1 MIRPVVM
8 EVTGELR
15 ASSYE
20 LRASKN
26 NPSGALVARSS
37 WLAARTP
44 APLTNFLRPRLTR
57 NGGFMRQRRSVW
69 QGVALG
75 TISTILLISPFAQG
89 SDQSGKLTE
98 EFHKVY
104 PLSAQGRIEIENLNG
119 PVHISAWDRDE
130 VKIDAVKSAWTKD
143 RLDEARIEIRS
154 EQNSLS
160 IRTEY
165 PDHDHTFNSDDRRHN
180 NPASVEYT
188 LTVPRQA
195 RLDEIKLVNGRLD
208 VQDVAGEVRA
218 SCVNGSI
225 QVRNLQGPVEL
236 DTVNGELN
244 ASVSQ
249 LTSSPLKLSSVN
261 GALRVT
267 LPSDAKAE
275 IQAST
280 VSGHISDDFGLPV
293 KRHQFVGQSLHGELG
308 GGGAEVRL
316 SNVNGTIEIR
326 HAGDN
331 RPLSP
336 VKNLENDRS
345 HDGDDSDEDDE
356 I

>member
-1 MIRPVVM
+1 MTQPRRIGPWKAVAVGAIAAM
-8 EVTGELR
+8 FLI
-15 ASSYE
+15 
-20 LRASKN
+20 
-26 NPSGALVARSS
+26 PS
-37 WLAARTP
+37 
-44 APLTNFLRPRLTR
+44 
-57 NGGFMRQRRSVW
+57 
-69 QGVALG
+69 
-75 TISTILLISPFAQG
+75 AQG

-98 EFHKVY
+98 ELHKVY
-104 PLSAQGRIEIENLNG
+104 PRSAQGRIELENLTG
-119 PVHISAWDRDE
+119 PVHISGWDRDE
-130 VKIDAVKSAWTKD
+130 VQVDAVKSAWTQD

-154 EQNSLS
+154 EQSSLS

-165 PDHDHTFNSDDRRHN
+165 PGHDHTFNHDSRHN
-180 NPASVEYT
+180 PATVEYT

-208 VQDVAGEVRA
+208 VHDVAGEVRA
-218 SCVNGSI
+218 SCVNGRI
-225 QVRNLQGPVEL
+225 QARNLQGPAEL
-236 DTVNGELN
+236 DTVNGELD

-249 LTSSPLKLSSVN
+249 LTSSRLKLSSVN

-267 LPSDAKAE
+267 LPSDARAE

-293 KRHQFVGQSLHGELG
+293 RRHQFVGQSLHGELG

-326 HAGDN
+326 HAGDK

-336 VKNLENDRS
+336 AKNFESDRN
-345 HDGDDSDEDDE
+345 HDGDEDKDDEDDE

>member
-1 MIRPVVM
+1 MSQECRIGVWKAVA
-8 EVTGELR
+8 VGAIAAIFLI
-15 ASSYE
+15 
-20 LRASKN
+20 
-26 NPSGALVARSS
+26 PS
-37 WLAARTP
+37 
-44 APLTNFLRPRLTR
+44 
-57 NGGFMRQRRSVW
+57 
-69 QGVALG
+69 
-75 TISTILLISPFAQG
+75 AQG

-104 PLSAQGRIEIENLNG
+104 PLSAQGRIELENLNG
-119 PVHISAWDRDE
+119 PVHISSWDRDE
-130 VKIDAVKSAWTKD
+130 VKVDAVKSAWTKE

-154 EQNSLS
+154 EQSSLS

-165 PDHDHTFNSDDRRHN
+165 PDHDHTFWNDNRHN

-195 RLDEIKLVNGRLD
+195 RLDAIKLVNGRLD

-218 SCVNGSI
+218 SCVNGRI
-225 QVRNLQGPVEL
+225 QARNLQGPAEL
-236 DTVNGELN
+236 DTVNGELD

-249 LTSSPLKLSSVN
+249 LTSSRLKLSSVN

-267 LPSDAKAE
+267 LPSDAKAV

-293 KRHQFVGQSLHGELG
+293 RRHQFVGQSLHGELG

-336 VKNLENDRS
+336 AKNLERDRN
-345 HDGDDSDEDDE
+345 HDGDNDKDDEDDE